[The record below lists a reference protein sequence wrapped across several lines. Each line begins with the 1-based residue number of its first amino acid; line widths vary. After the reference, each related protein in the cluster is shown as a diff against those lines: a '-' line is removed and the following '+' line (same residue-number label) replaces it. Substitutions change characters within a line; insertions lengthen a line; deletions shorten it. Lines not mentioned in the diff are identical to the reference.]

1 MEEIFSCFRW
11 LYKLLSRIFLQ
22 AKTYVVNAS
31 RSPEEIKK
39 LDNIVSRLA
48 TMKKDHA
55 GKVMKHLRKMFNDV
69 VDNIVKGLSEHLS
82 TRDVKERFTSWSL
95 DEAPAN
101 KGPWTEVERNV
112 NTLLSS
118 RFQEIVYRWEKKTQ
132 AFANALLLLMQMFQN
147 HYDDVEFQLQVLQS
161 DATDVEPGKRRFRFR
176 ISRIQKL
183 EWTVKRIF
191 YRLPSFTTR
200 LIRGDLKCAF
210 DQMRASDLT
219 KRDTQAL
226 YKGLL
231 SKVSIRILVAFTNNE
246 ELKPFVEEK
255 LKDVKSYLD
264 TIETLLPEMIQA
276 DMVLYKQRMKEETER
291 SRYQPLLRE
300 VEQHLHQLTLLGL
313 TEVCAVRID
322 HKKLDWKEETSSCN
336 DHGAFGAVYQ
346 GTMRSDGEVTTVALK
361 VWKEA
366 LDVNNAIKILE
377 ETKNLRYE
385 EFFSVNWVS

>member
-39 LDNIVSRLA
+39 LDNIVSLLA
-48 TMKKDHA
+48 KMKKDHA

-82 TRDVKERFTSWSL
+82 TKDVKERFTSWSL

-147 HYDDVEFQLQVLQS
+147 YYDDVEFQLQVLQS
-161 DATDVEPGKRRFRFR
+161 DATDVEPGKRRFSFR

-191 YRLPSFTTR
+191 YRLPSLATR

-255 LKDVKSYLD
+255 LKEAKSYLD

-361 VWKEA
+361 VWNEA

>member
-1 MEEIFSCFRW
+1 M
-11 LYKLLSRIFLQ
+11 
-22 AKTYVVNAS
+22 VNAS

-48 TMKKDHA
+48 EIKKDHA
-55 GKVMKHLRKMFNDV
+55 GKVMKDLRKMFNDV
-69 VDNIVKGLSEHLS
+69 VDDIVKGLSEHLS
-82 TRDVKERFTSWSL
+82 TKDVKERFTSWSL
-95 DEAPAN
+95 DEAPAS
-101 KGPWTEVERNV
+101 KGPWTEVEGNV

-118 RFQEIVYRWEKKTQ
+118 RFQEIVYRWEKETQ
-132 AFANALLLLMQMFQN
+132 AFANARLLLMQMFQN
-147 HYDDVEFQLQVLQS
+147 YYDDVEFQLQVLQS
-161 DATDVEPGKRRFRFR
+161 EATDVEPGKRKFSFR

-183 EWTVKRIF
+183 EWIVKRIF
-191 YRLPSFTTR
+191 YGVPFLAS
-200 LIRGDLKCAF
+200 LISGDLEDAF
-210 DQMRASDLT
+210 HKMEACDLT
-219 KRDTQAL
+219 KSATQAL

-231 SKVSIRILVAFTNNE
+231 SKVSARILAAFTNNE
-246 ELKPFVEEK
+246 ELKQFVEEK
-255 LKDVKSYLD
+255 LKDAKSYLD

-313 TEVCAVRID
+313 SEVCAVRID
-322 HKKLDWKEETSSCN
+322 HKKLDWKEEPSSCI

-346 GTMRSDGEVTTVALK
+346 GTMRSNGEVTTVALK